1 VIGGA
6 PVSDLEGSDY
16 RELTLEDIFRMF
28 KKRMVLFIAIVLAV
42 VVVTGI
48 YLIFST
54 PIYEAS
60 VTIKVDPT
68 SQSSVGDLFS
78 TSLTGGSVSRD
89 ISTEVELIKSR
100 TNIEEIIQEL
110 DLVNRIY
117 SGEAKERLL
126 AEGYSE
132 RDIAQSLTRS
142 ISGMITVSPVK
153 DTRIVK
159 VSVQN
164 KDRAL
169 ARDIANTLATVYNR
183 KLAELSKR
191 DLTRK
196 REFIEAQI
204 PLLER
209 DLREATDR
217 LKEFKEETGIYVLD
231 KHADWLFQML
241 SSYDKQYN
249 GLKISAEEKKA
260 EISTYQGMLDQFDG
274 TSARDVKS
282 MWIQT
287 SESFSVNPVLTSL
300 RQSLSKLQ
308 VELASLQEQYPV
320 TDARVRSKITE
331 ISKTESLIAEE
342 VKNEFITSGQGMTLN
357 PAYQQILT
365 GVITSEADLQILE
378 ASILAVGLMRDQYQ
392 TELRSLPLKEQQLL
406 DLQRQITVKES
417 LYTLL
422 LERLEEAKI
431 SEAAVVGNAAIVDPA
446 TLPQSAVKPNRRLSL
461 AIGGVLG
468 IFLGMLMVFLAEYL
482 DKTLKTEEEIERF
495 SRQPIIGRIP
505 TIDSVKEEMHV
516 EKNPTAPSAESMK
529 LAASNLSFT
538 MGEGKT
544 VAVTSVLP
552 TEGKT
557 FVIANMAY
565 SMANSGQ
572 KVILVDFDMR
582 RPRVEKLLRTGKKPQ
597 GVVDVI
603 MGRASLDAVIERYT
617 ENMDFIG
624 VGTLP
629 TNPTIVLSS
638 KNVDTLLSQLKERY
652 DRILIDMPPAV
663 VTSDVSLI
671 GNKLDGIVLV
681 VKPGRAIRDGL
692 RIVIENLKTVG
703 VKIKGVIVNGVD
715 EKNSSYYYHYY
726 YYYSE
731 DGKKKKRR
739 SRKKK
744 QN

>member
-1 VIGGA
+1 M
-6 PVSDLEGSDY
+6 SEFEGSDY

-28 KKRMVLFIAIVLAV
+28 KKRMVLFISIVLAV
-42 VVVTGI
+42 VVVTGV
-48 YLIFST
+48 YLIFAT

-78 TSLTGGSVSRD
+78 SSLTGSSGSN

-100 TNIEEIIQEL
+100 TNIEEIIEVL
-110 DLVNRIY
+110 GLVDRVY
-117 SGEAKERLL
+117 SEDTKARLL
-126 AEGYSE
+126 SEGYSD
-132 RDIAQSLTRS
+132 RDLVASLTRS
-142 ISGMITVSPVK
+142 ISSMITVSPVK
-153 DTRIVK
+153 DTRIVR

-164 KDRAL
+164 KDPVL
-169 ARDIANTLATVYNR
+169 ARDIANTLAEVYNT

-204 PLLER
+204 PLLES
-209 DLREATDR
+209 DLNEATD
-217 LKEFKEETGIYVLD
+217 KIKQFKEETGIYVLD
-231 KHADWLFQML
+231 KHADQLFQML
-241 SSYDKQYN
+241 SNYDKQHN
-249 GLKISAEEKKA
+249 ELMISAEEKKA
-260 EISTYQGMLDQFDG
+260 EIETYQSMLDDFD
-274 TSARDVKS
+274 SIDSKS
-282 MWIQT
+282 IKALWVQT

-300 RQSLSKLQ
+300 RQSLATLQ
-308 VELASLQEQYPV
+308 VELASLEEQYPK
-320 TDARVRSKITE
+320 TDPRVRSKITE
-331 ISKTESLIAEE
+331 ISKTESLIAEQIQ
-342 VKNEFITSGQGMTLN
+342 NEFIVSGQGMTLN
-357 PAYQQILT
+357 PAYQQIIT
-365 GVITSEADLQILE
+365 GVISSEAGFQILQ
-378 ASILAVGLMRDQYQ
+378 ASIQAVGLLRDQYQ
-392 TELRSLPLKEQQLL
+392 SELRNLPAKEQQLL
-406 DLQRQITVKES
+406 DLERQIAVKES

-446 TLPQSAVKPNRRLSL
+446 TVPQSPVKPNKKLSL

-505 TIDSVKEEMHV
+505 SIEGTSEEMYV
-516 EKNPTAPSAESMK
+516 EKNPTAPSSESIK

-552 TEGKT
+552 TEGKS
-557 FVIANMAY
+557 FVIANIAY

-572 KVILVDFDMR
+572 RVVLLDLDLR
-582 RPRVEKLLRTGKKPQ
+582 RPRVEKILKAGKRTKGA
-597 GVVDVI
+597 VDVI
-603 MGRASLDAVIERYT
+603 MGTASIDDVVENYA

-624 VGTLP
+624 VGIIP
-629 TNPTIVLSS
+629 PNPTIVLSS
-638 KNVDTLLSQLKERY
+638 KRIDTLLSELKQRY
-652 DRILIDMPPAV
+652 DRVLIDMPPAV
-663 VTSDVSLI
+663 VTSDVSLV

-681 VKPGRAIRDGL
+681 VRPGKAIKDGL
-692 RIVIENLKTVG
+692 RIVVENLKTVG
-703 VKIKGVIVNGVD
+703 VKILGVIVNGVD

-726 YYYSE
+726 YYYNE
-731 DGKKKKRR
+731 EGKRKKRR
-739 SRKKK
+739 KKTGK
-744 QN
+744 

>member
-1 VIGGA
+1 M
-6 PVSDLEGSDY
+6 SEFEGSDY

-28 KKRMVLFIAIVLAV
+28 KKRMVLFVSIVLAV
-42 VVVTGI
+42 VVVTGV
-48 YLIFST
+48 YLIFAT

-78 TSLTGGSVSRD
+78 SSLTGSSGSN

-100 TNIEEIIQEL
+100 TNIEEIIEVL
-110 DLVNRIY
+110 GLVDRVY
-117 SGEAKERLL
+117 SEETKARLL
-126 AEGYSE
+126 SEGYSD
-132 RDIAQSLTRS
+132 RDLVASLTRS
-142 ISGMITVSPVK
+142 ISSMITVSPVK
-153 DTRIVK
+153 DTRIVR

-164 KDRAL
+164 KDPVL
-169 ARDIANTLATVYNR
+169 ARDIANTLAEVYNT

-204 PLLER
+204 PLLES
-209 DLREATDR
+209 DLNEATD
-217 LKEFKEETGIYVLD
+217 KIKQFKEETGIYVLD
-231 KHADWLFQML
+231 KHADQLFQML
-241 SSYDKQYN
+241 SNYDKQHN
-249 GLKISAEEKKA
+249 ELMISAEEKKA
-260 EISTYQGMLDQFDG
+260 EIETYQSMLDDFD
-274 TSARDVKS
+274 SIDSKS
-282 MWIQT
+282 IKALWVQT

-300 RQSLSKLQ
+300 RQSLATLQ
-308 VELASLQEQYPV
+308 VELASLEEQYPK
-320 TDARVRSKITE
+320 TDPRVRSKITE
-331 ISKTESLIAEE
+331 ISKTESLIAEQIQ
-342 VKNEFITSGQGMTLN
+342 NEFIISGQGMTLN
-357 PAYQQILT
+357 PAYQQIIT
-365 GVITSEADLQILE
+365 GVISSEAGFQILQ
-378 ASILAVGLMRDQYQ
+378 ASIQAVGLLRDQYQ
-392 TELRSLPLKEQQLL
+392 SELRNLPAKEQQLL
-406 DLQRQITVKES
+406 DLERQIAVKES

-446 TLPQSAVKPNRRLSL
+446 TVPQSPVKPNKKLSL

-505 TIDSVKEEMHV
+505 SIEGTSEEMYV
-516 EKNPTAPSAESMK
+516 EKNPTAPSSESIK

-552 TEGKT
+552 TEGKS
-557 FVIANMAY
+557 FVIANIAY

-572 KVILVDFDMR
+572 RVVLLDLDLR
-582 RPRVEKLLRTGKKPQ
+582 RPRVEKILKAGKRTKGA
-597 GVVDVI
+597 VDVI
-603 MGRASLDAVIERYT
+603 MGTASIDDVVENYA

-624 VGTLP
+624 VGIIP
-629 TNPTIVLSS
+629 PNPTIVLSS
-638 KNVDTLLSQLKERY
+638 KRIDTLLSELKQRY
-652 DRILIDMPPAV
+652 DRVLIDMPPAV
-663 VTSDVSLI
+663 VTSDVSLV

-681 VKPGRAIRDGL
+681 VRPGRAIKDGL
-692 RIVIENLKTVG
+692 RIVVENLKTVG
-703 VKIKGVIVNGVD
+703 VKILGVIVNGVD

-726 YYYSE
+726 YYYNE
-731 DGKKKKRR
+731 EGKRKKRR
-739 SRKKK
+739 KKTGK
-744 QN
+744 

>member
-1 VIGGA
+1 M
-6 PVSDLEGSDY
+6 SEFEGSDY

-28 KKRMVLFIAIVLAV
+28 KKRMVLFVSIVLAV
-42 VVVTGI
+42 VVVTGV
-48 YLIFST
+48 YLIFAT

-78 TSLTGGSVSRD
+78 SSLTGSSGSN

-100 TNIEEIIQEL
+100 TNIEEIIEVL
-110 DLVNRIY
+110 GLVDRVY
-117 SGEAKERLL
+117 SEETKARLL
-126 AEGYSE
+126 SEGYSD
-132 RDIAQSLTRS
+132 RDLVASLTRS
-142 ISGMITVSPVK
+142 ISSMITVSPVK
-153 DTRIVK
+153 DTRIVR

-164 KDRAL
+164 KDPVL
-169 ARDIANTLATVYNR
+169 ARDIANTLAEVYNT

-204 PLLER
+204 PLLES
-209 DLREATDR
+209 DLNEATD
-217 LKEFKEETGIYVLD
+217 KIKQFKEETGIYVLD
-231 KHADWLFQML
+231 KHADQLFQML
-241 SSYDKQYN
+241 SNYDKQHN
-249 GLKISAEEKKA
+249 ELMISAEEKKA
-260 EISTYQGMLDQFDG
+260 EIETYQSMLDDFDS
-274 TSARDVKS
+274 TDSKS
-282 MWIQT
+282 IKALWVQT

-300 RQSLSKLQ
+300 RQSLATLQ
-308 VELASLQEQYPV
+308 VELASMEEQYPK
-320 TDARVRSKITE
+320 TDPRVRSKITE
-331 ISKTESLIAEE
+331 ISKTESLIAEQIQ
-342 VKNEFITSGQGMTLN
+342 NEFIISGQGMTLN
-357 PAYQQILT
+357 PAYQQIIT
-365 GVITSEADLQILE
+365 GVISSEAGFQILQ
-378 ASILAVGLMRDQYQ
+378 ASIQAVGLLRDQYQ
-392 TELRSLPLKEQQLL
+392 SELRNLPAKEQQLL
-406 DLQRQITVKES
+406 DLERQIAVKES

-446 TLPQSAVKPNRRLSL
+446 TVPQSPVKPNKKLSL

-505 TIDSVKEEMHV
+505 SIEGTSEEMYV
-516 EKNPTAPSAESMK
+516 EKNPTAPSSESIK

-552 TEGKT
+552 TEGKS
-557 FVIANMAY
+557 FVIANIAY

-572 KVILVDFDMR
+572 RVVLLDLDLR
-582 RPRVEKLLRTGKKPQ
+582 RPRVEKILKAGKRTKGA
-597 GVVDVI
+597 VDVI
-603 MGRASLDAVIERYT
+603 MGTASIDEVVENYA

-624 VGTLP
+624 VGSIP
-629 TNPTIVLSS
+629 PNPTIVLSS
-638 KNVDTLLSQLKERY
+638 KRIDTILSELKQRY
-652 DRILIDMPPAV
+652 DRVLIDMPPAV
-663 VTSDVSLI
+663 VTSDVSLV

-681 VKPGRAIRDGL
+681 VRPGKAIKDGL
-692 RIVIENLKTVG
+692 RIVVENLKTVG
-703 VKIKGVIVNGVD
+703 VKILGVIVNGVD

-726 YYYSE
+726 YYY
-731 DGKKKKRR
+731 
-739 SRKKK
+739 
-744 QN
+744 N

>member
-1 VIGGA
+1 M
-6 PVSDLEGSDY
+6 SELEGSDY

-28 KKRMVLFIAIVLAV
+28 KKRLALFISITLAV

-48 YLIFST
+48 YLVFAT

-68 SQSSVGDLFS
+68 SQSSVSDLF
-78 TSLTGGSVSRD
+78 TNSLTGSSVSRD

-100 TNIEEIIQEL
+100 TNIEEIITEL
-110 DLVNRIY
+110 DLVNRVY
-117 SGEAKERLL
+117 SSEARERLIS
-126 AEGYSE
+126 EGYTE
-132 RDIAQSLTRS
+132 KDLVMSLTRS
-142 ISGMITVSPVK
+142 ISSMITVSPVK
-153 DTRIVK
+153 DTRIVR

-164 KDRAL
+164 KDPVL
-169 ARDIANTLATVYNR
+169 ARDIANTLAMVYNR

-204 PLLER
+204 PLLEK
-209 DLREATDR
+209 D
-217 LKEFKEETGIYVLD
+217 LKESTDMMRNFKEETGIYVLD
-231 KHADWLFQML
+231 KHSDLLFQML

-249 GLKISAEEKKA
+249 ELKISAEEKKA
-260 EISTYQGMLDQFDG
+260 EIQTYQGMLDDFDG
-274 TSARDVKS
+274 TDSRDVKS

-308 VELASLQEQYPV
+308 VELASLQEQYPL
-320 TDARVRSKITE
+320 TDQRVKSKITE
-331 ISKTESLIAEE
+331 ISKTESLITDE
-342 VKNEFITSGQGMTLN
+342 VKNEFITSGRGMTLN

-365 GVITSEADLQILE
+365 GVITAEANLQILE
-378 ASILAVGLMRDQYQ
+378 ASINAVADMREQYQ
-392 TELRSLPLKEQQLL
+392 IELRSLPLKEQQLL

-446 TLPQSAVKPNRRLSL
+446 TIPQSAVKPNKRLSL

-505 TIDSVKEEMHV
+505 TIEGIREEMYV

-538 MGEGKT
+538 MGDGKT

-552 TEGKT
+552 TEGKS
-557 FVIANMAY
+557 FVIANLAY
-565 SMANSGQ
+565 SMASSGQ
-572 KVILVDFDMR
+572 RVILVDFDMR
-582 RPRVEKLLRTGKKPQ
+582 RPRVEKILKSTKKQ
-597 GVVDVI
+597 YGVTDVI
-603 MGRASLDAVIERYT
+603 MGKVELESVIERYT
-617 ENMDFIG
+617 DNMDFIG
-624 VGTLP
+624 VGTVP
-629 TNPTIVLSS
+629 PNPTIVLSS
-638 KNVDTLLSQLKERY
+638 KNVDVLLEKLKEKY

-663 VTSDVSLI
+663 VTSDVSLV

-692 RIVIENLKTVG
+692 RIVIDNLKTVG
-703 VKIKGVIVNGVD
+703 VRILGVIVNGVD

-726 YYYSE
+726 YYYNE
-731 DGKKKKRR
+731 EGKKKKRR
-739 SRKKK
+739 AKKNK
-744 QN
+744 

>member
-1 VIGGA
+1 M
-6 PVSDLEGSDY
+6 SEFEGSDY

-28 KKRMVLFIAIVLAV
+28 KKRMVLFVSIVLAV
-42 VVVTGI
+42 VVVTGV
-48 YLIFST
+48 YLIFAT

-78 TSLTGGSVSRD
+78 SSLTGSSGSN

-100 TNIEEIIQEL
+100 TNIEEIIEVL
-110 DLVNRIY
+110 GLVDRVY
-117 SGEAKERLL
+117 SEDTKARLL
-126 AEGYSE
+126 SEGYSD
-132 RDIAQSLTRS
+132 RDLVASLTRS
-142 ISGMITVSPVK
+142 ISSMITVSPVK
-153 DTRIVK
+153 DTRIVR

-164 KDRAL
+164 KDPVL
-169 ARDIANTLATVYNR
+169 ARDIANTLAEVYNT

-204 PLLER
+204 PLLES
-209 DLREATDR
+209 DLNEATD
-217 LKEFKEETGIYVLD
+217 KIKQFKEETGIYVLD
-231 KHADWLFQML
+231 KHADQLFQML
-241 SSYDKQYN
+241 SNYDKQHN
-249 GLKISAEEKKA
+249 ELMISAEEKKA
-260 EISTYQGMLDQFDG
+260 EIETYQSMLDDFD
-274 TSARDVKS
+274 SIDSKS
-282 MWIQT
+282 IKALWVQT

-300 RQSLSKLQ
+300 RQSLATLQ
-308 VELASLQEQYPV
+308 VELASLEEQYPK
-320 TDARVRSKITE
+320 TDPRVRSKITE
-331 ISKTESLIAEE
+331 ISKTESLIAEQIQ
-342 VKNEFITSGQGMTLN
+342 NEFIVSGQGMTLN
-357 PAYQQILT
+357 PAYQQIIT
-365 GVITSEADLQILE
+365 GVISSEAGFQILQ
-378 ASILAVGLMRDQYQ
+378 ASIQAVGLLRDQYQ
-392 TELRSLPLKEQQLL
+392 SELRNLPAKEQQLL
-406 DLQRQITVKES
+406 DLERQIAVKES

-446 TLPQSAVKPNRRLSL
+446 TVPQSPVKPNKKLSL

-505 TIDSVKEEMHV
+505 SIEGTSEEMYV
-516 EKNPTAPSAESMK
+516 EKNPTAPSSESIK

-552 TEGKT
+552 TEGKS
-557 FVIANMAY
+557 FVIANIAY

-572 KVILVDFDMR
+572 RVVLLDLDLR
-582 RPRVEKLLRTGKKPQ
+582 RPRVEKILKAGKRTKGA
-597 GVVDVI
+597 VDVI
-603 MGRASLDAVIERYT
+603 MGTASIDDVVENYA

-624 VGTLP
+624 VGIIP
-629 TNPTIVLSS
+629 PNPTIVLSS
-638 KNVDTLLSQLKERY
+638 KRIDTLLSELKQRY
-652 DRILIDMPPAV
+652 DRVLIDMPPAV
-663 VTSDVSLI
+663 VTSDVSLV

-681 VKPGRAIRDGL
+681 VRPGKAIKDGL
-692 RIVIENLKTVG
+692 RIVVENLKTVG
-703 VKIKGVIVNGVD
+703 VKILGVIVNGVD

-726 YYYSE
+726 YYYNE
-731 DGKKKKRR
+731 EGKRKKRR
-739 SRKKK
+739 KKTGK
-744 QN
+744 

>member
-1 VIGGA
+1 M
-6 PVSDLEGSDY
+6 SELEGSDY

-28 KKRMVLFIAIVLAV
+28 KKRLSLFISITLAV

-48 YLIFST
+48 YLVFAT

-68 SQSSVGDLFS
+68 SQSSVSDLF
-78 TSLTGGSVSRD
+78 TNSLTGSSISRD

-100 TNIEEIIQEL
+100 TNIEEIIAEL
-110 DLVNRIY
+110 DLVNRVY
-117 SGEAKERLL
+117 SSEARERLIS
-126 AEGYSE
+126 EGYTE
-132 RDIAQSLTRS
+132 KDLVMSLTRS
-142 ISGMITVSPVK
+142 ISNMITVSPVK

-164 KDRAL
+164 KDPVL
-169 ARDIANTLATVYNR
+169 ARDMANTLATVYNK

-204 PLLER
+204 PLLEK
-209 DLREATDR
+209 D
-217 LKEFKEETGIYVLD
+217 LKESTDMMKNFKEETGIYVLD
-231 KHADWLFQML
+231 KHSDLLFQML
-241 SSYDKQYN
+241 SSYDRQYN
-249 GLKISAEEKKA
+249 ELKISAEEKKA
-260 EISTYQGMLDQFDG
+260 EIQTYQGMLDDFNG
-274 TSARDVKS
+274 TDSRDVKS

-308 VELASLQEQYPV
+308 VELAALQEQYPL
-320 TDARVRSKITE
+320 TDQRVKSKITE
-331 ISKTESLIAEE
+331 ISKTESLIADE
-342 VKNEFITSGQGMTLN
+342 VKREFITSGQGMTLN

-365 GVITSEADLQILE
+365 GVITAEADLQILE
-378 ASILAVGLMRDQYQ
+378 ASINAVADMREQYQ
-392 TELRSLPLKEQQLL
+392 IELRSLPLKEQQLL

-446 TLPQSAVKPNRRLSL
+446 TIPQTAVKPNKRLSL
-461 AIGGVLG
+461 AIGAVLG

-505 TIDSVKEEMHV
+505 AIEGIREEMYV
-516 EKNPTAPSAESMK
+516 EKSPTAPLAESIK

-538 MGEGKT
+538 MGDGKT

-552 TEGKT
+552 TEGKS
-557 FVIANMAY
+557 FVIANLAY
-565 SMANSGQ
+565 SMASSGQ
-572 KVILVDFDMR
+572 RVILVDFDMR
-582 RPRVEKLLRTGKKPQ
+582 RPRVEKILKSTKKQYGVTDVVMGK
-597 GVVDVI
+597 VELE
-603 MGRASLDAVIERYT
+603 SVIERYAD
-617 ENMDFIG
+617 NMDFIG

-629 TNPTIVLSS
+629 PNPTIVLSS
-638 KNVDTLLSQLKERY
+638 KNIDVLLEKLKEKY

-663 VTSDVSLI
+663 VTSDVSLV

-692 RIVIENLKTVG
+692 RIVIDNLKTVG
-703 VKIKGVIVNGVD
+703 VRILGVIVNGVD

-726 YYYSE
+726 YYYNE
-731 DGKKKKRR
+731 EGKKKKRR
-739 SRKKK
+739 TRKNK
-744 QN
+744 

>member
-1 VIGGA
+1 M
-6 PVSDLEGSDY
+6 SELEGSDY

-28 KKRMVLFIAIVLAV
+28 KKRLALFISITLAV

-48 YLIFST
+48 YLVFAT

-68 SQSSVGDLFS
+68 SQSSVSDLF
-78 TSLTGGSVSRD
+78 TNSLTGSSVSRD

-100 TNIEEIIQEL
+100 TNIEEIITEL
-110 DLVNRIY
+110 DLVNRVY
-117 SGEAKERLL
+117 SSEARERLIS
-126 AEGYSE
+126 EGYTE
-132 RDIAQSLTRS
+132 KDLVMSLTRS
-142 ISGMITVSPVK
+142 ISSMITVSPVK
-153 DTRIVK
+153 DTRIVR

-164 KDRAL
+164 KDPVL
-169 ARDIANTLATVYNR
+169 ARDIANTLAMVYNR

-204 PLLER
+204 PLLEK
-209 DLREATDR
+209 D
-217 LKEFKEETGIYVLD
+217 LKESTDMMRNFKEETGIYVLD
-231 KHADWLFQML
+231 KHSDLLFQML

-249 GLKISAEEKKA
+249 ELKISAEEKKA
-260 EISTYQGMLDQFDG
+260 EIQTYQGMLDDFDG
-274 TSARDVKS
+274 TDSRDVKS

-308 VELASLQEQYPV
+308 VELASLQEQYPL
-320 TDARVRSKITE
+320 TDQRVKSKITE
-331 ISKTESLIAEE
+331 ISKTESLITDE
-342 VKNEFITSGQGMTLN
+342 VKNEFITSGRGMTLN

-365 GVITSEADLQILE
+365 GVITAEANLQILE
-378 ASILAVGLMRDQYQ
+378 ASINAVADMREQYQ
-392 TELRSLPLKEQQLL
+392 IELRSLPLKEQQLL

-446 TLPQSAVKPNRRLSL
+446 TIPQSAVKPNKRLSL

-505 TIDSVKEEMHV
+505 TIEGIREEMYV

-538 MGEGKT
+538 MGDGKT

-552 TEGKT
+552 TEGKS
-557 FVIANMAY
+557 FVIANLAY
-565 SMANSGQ
+565 SMASSGQ
-572 KVILVDFDMR
+572 RVILVDFDMR
-582 RPRVEKLLRTGKKPQ
+582 RPRVEKILKSTKKQ
-597 GVVDVI
+597 YGVTDVI
-603 MGRASLDAVIERYT
+603 MGKVELESVIERYT
-617 ENMDFIG
+617 DNMDFIG
-624 VGTLP
+624 VGTVP
-629 TNPTIVLSS
+629 PNPTIVLSS
-638 KNVDTLLSQLKERY
+638 KNVDVLLEKLKEKY

-663 VTSDVSLI
+663 VTSDVSLV
-671 GNKLDGIVLV
+671 GNKLDGMVLV

-692 RIVIENLKTVG
+692 RIVIDNLKTVG
-703 VKIKGVIVNGVD
+703 VRILGVIVNGVD

-726 YYYSE
+726 YYYNE
-731 DGKKKKRR
+731 EGKKKKRR
-739 SRKKK
+739 TKKK
-744 QN
+744 

>member
-6 PVSDLEGSDY
+6 PVSELEGSDY

-28 KKRMVLFIAIVLAV
+28 KKRLALFISITLAV

-48 YLIFST
+48 YLVFAT

-68 SQSSVGDLFS
+68 SQSSVSDLF
-78 TSLTGGSVSRD
+78 TNSLTGSSVSRD

-100 TNIEEIIQEL
+100 TNIEEIITEL
-110 DLVNRIY
+110 DLVNRVY
-117 SGEAKERLL
+117 SSEARERLIS
-126 AEGYSE
+126 EGYTE
-132 RDIAQSLTRS
+132 KDLVMSLTRS
-142 ISGMITVSPVK
+142 ISSMITVSPVK
-153 DTRIVK
+153 DTRIVR

-164 KDRAL
+164 KDPVL
-169 ARDIANTLATVYNR
+169 ARDIANTLAMVYNR

-204 PLLER
+204 PLLEK
-209 DLREATDR
+209 D
-217 LKEFKEETGIYVLD
+217 LKESTDMMKNFKEETGIYVLD
-231 KHADWLFQML
+231 KHSDLLFQML

-249 GLKISAEEKKA
+249 ELKISAEEKKA
-260 EISTYQGMLDQFDG
+260 EIQTYQGMLDDFNG
-274 TSARDVKS
+274 TDSRDVKS

-308 VELASLQEQYPV
+308 VELAALQEQYPL
-320 TDARVRSKITE
+320 TDQRVKSKITE
-331 ISKTESLIAEE
+331 ISKTESLIADE

-365 GVITSEADLQILE
+365 GVITAEADLQILE
-378 ASILAVGLMRDQYQ
+378 ASINAVADMREQYQ
-392 TELRSLPLKEQQLL
+392 IELRSLPLKEQQLL

-446 TLPQSAVKPNRRLSL
+446 TIPQAAVKPNKRLSL

-505 TIDSVKEEMHV
+505 TIEGIREEMYV
-516 EKNPTAPSAESMK
+516 EKSPTAPSAESMK

-538 MGEGKT
+538 MGDGKT

-552 TEGKT
+552 TEGKS
-557 FVIANMAY
+557 FVIANLAY
-565 SMANSGQ
+565 SMASSGQ
-572 KVILVDFDMR
+572 RVILVDFDMR
-582 RPRVEKLLRTGKKPQ
+582 RPRVEKILKSTKKQ
-597 GVVDVI
+597 YGVTDVI
-603 MGRASLDAVIERYT
+603 MGKVELESVIERYT
-617 ENMDFIG
+617 DNMDFIG
-624 VGTLP
+624 VGTVP
-629 TNPTIVLSS
+629 PNPTIVLSS
-638 KNVDTLLSQLKERY
+638 KNVDILLEKLKEKY

-663 VTSDVSLI
+663 VTSDVSLV
-671 GNKLDGIVLV
+671 GNKLDGMVLV

-692 RIVIENLKTVG
+692 RIVIDNLKTVG
-703 VKIKGVIVNGVD
+703 VRILGVIVNGVD

-726 YYYSE
+726 YYYNE
-731 DGKKKKRR
+731 EGKKKKRR
-739 SRKKK
+739 TRKNK
-744 QN
+744 

>member
-1 VIGGA
+1 M
-6 PVSDLEGSDY
+6 SELEGSDY

-28 KKRMVLFIAIVLAV
+28 KKRLALFISITLAV

-48 YLIFST
+48 YLVFAT

-68 SQSSVGDLFS
+68 SQSSVSDLF
-78 TSLTGGSVSRD
+78 TNSLTGSSVSRD

-100 TNIEEIIQEL
+100 TNIEEIITEL
-110 DLVNRIY
+110 DLVNRVY
-117 SGEAKERLL
+117 SSEARERLIS
-126 AEGYSE
+126 EGYTE
-132 RDIAQSLTRS
+132 KDLVMSLTRS
-142 ISGMITVSPVK
+142 ISSMITVSPVK
-153 DTRIVK
+153 DTRIVR

-164 KDRAL
+164 KDPVL
-169 ARDIANTLATVYNR
+169 ARDIANTLAMVYNR

-204 PLLER
+204 PLLEK
-209 DLREATDR
+209 D
-217 LKEFKEETGIYVLD
+217 LKESTDMMRNFKEETGIYVLD
-231 KHADWLFQML
+231 KHSDLLFQML

-249 GLKISAEEKKA
+249 ELKISAEEKKA
-260 EISTYQGMLDQFDG
+260 EIQTYQGMLDDFDG
-274 TSARDVKS
+274 TDSRDVKS

-308 VELASLQEQYPV
+308 VELASLQEQYPL
-320 TDARVRSKITE
+320 TDQRVKSKITE
-331 ISKTESLIAEE
+331 ISKTESLITDE
-342 VKNEFITSGQGMTLN
+342 VKNEFITSGRGMTLN

-365 GVITSEADLQILE
+365 GVITAEANLQILE
-378 ASILAVGLMRDQYQ
+378 ASINAVADMREQYQ
-392 TELRSLPLKEQQLL
+392 IELRSLPLKEQQLL

-446 TLPQSAVKPNRRLSL
+446 TIPQSAVKPNKRLSL

-505 TIDSVKEEMHV
+505 TIEGIREEMYV

-538 MGEGKT
+538 MGDGKT

-552 TEGKT
+552 TEGKS
-557 FVIANMAY
+557 FVIANLAY
-565 SMANSGQ
+565 SMASSGQ
-572 KVILVDFDMR
+572 RVILVDFDMR
-582 RPRVEKLLRTGKKPQ
+582 RPRVEKILKSTKKQ
-597 GVVDVI
+597 YGVTDVI
-603 MGRASLDAVIERYT
+603 MGKVELESVIERYT
-617 ENMDFIG
+617 DNMDFIG
-624 VGTLP
+624 VGTVP
-629 TNPTIVLSS
+629 PNPTIVLSS
-638 KNVDTLLSQLKERY
+638 KNVDVLLEKLKEKY

-663 VTSDVSLI
+663 VTSDVSLV
-671 GNKLDGIVLV
+671 GNKLDGMVLV

-692 RIVIENLKTVG
+692 RIVIDNLKTVG
-703 VKIKGVIVNGVD
+703 VRILGVIVNGVD

-726 YYYSE
+726 YYYNE
-731 DGKKKKRR
+731 EGKKKKRR
-739 SRKKK
+739 TKKNK
-744 QN
+744 

>member
-1 VIGGA
+1 M
-6 PVSDLEGSDY
+6 SEFEGSDY

-28 KKRMVLFIAIVLAV
+28 KKRMVLFISIVLAV
-42 VVVTGI
+42 VVVTGV
-48 YLIFST
+48 YLIFAT

-78 TSLTGGSVSRD
+78 SSLTGSSGSN

-100 TNIEEIIQEL
+100 TNIEEIIEVL
-110 DLVNRIY
+110 GLVDRVY
-117 SGEAKERLL
+117 SEDTKARLL
-126 AEGYSE
+126 SEGYSD
-132 RDIAQSLTRS
+132 RDLVASLTRS
-142 ISGMITVSPVK
+142 ISSMITVSPVK
-153 DTRIVK
+153 DTRIVR

-164 KDRAL
+164 KDPVL
-169 ARDIANTLATVYNR
+169 ARDIANTLAEVYNT

-204 PLLER
+204 PLLES
-209 DLREATDR
+209 DLNEATD
-217 LKEFKEETGIYVLD
+217 KIKQFKEETGIYVLD
-231 KHADWLFQML
+231 KHADQLFQML
-241 SSYDKQYN
+241 SNYDKQHN
-249 GLKISAEEKKA
+249 ELMISAEEKKA
-260 EISTYQGMLDQFDG
+260 EIETYQSMLDDFD
-274 TSARDVKS
+274 SIDSKS
-282 MWIQT
+282 IKALWVQT

-300 RQSLSKLQ
+300 RQSLATLQ
-308 VELASLQEQYPV
+308 VELASLEEQYPK
-320 TDARVRSKITE
+320 TDPRVRSKITE
-331 ISKTESLIAEE
+331 ISKTESLIAEQIQ
-342 VKNEFITSGQGMTLN
+342 NEFIVSGQGMTLN
-357 PAYQQILT
+357 PAYQQIIT
-365 GVITSEADLQILE
+365 GVISSEAGFQILQ
-378 ASILAVGLMRDQYQ
+378 ASIQAVGLLRDQYQ
-392 TELRSLPLKEQQLL
+392 SELRNLPAKEQQLL
-406 DLQRQITVKES
+406 DLERQIAVKES

-446 TLPQSAVKPNRRLSL
+446 TVPQSPVKPNKKLSL

-505 TIDSVKEEMHV
+505 SIEGTSEEMYV
-516 EKNPTAPSAESMK
+516 EKNPTAPSSESIK

-552 TEGKT
+552 TEGKS
-557 FVIANMAY
+557 FVIANIAY

-572 KVILVDFDMR
+572 RVVLLDLDLR
-582 RPRVEKLLRTGKKPQ
+582 RPRVEKILKAGKRTKGA
-597 GVVDVI
+597 VDVI
-603 MGRASLDAVIERYT
+603 MGTASIDDVVENYA

-624 VGTLP
+624 VGIIP
-629 TNPTIVLSS
+629 PNPTIVLSS
-638 KNVDTLLSQLKERY
+638 KRIDTLLSELKQRY
-652 DRILIDMPPAV
+652 DRVLIDMPPAV
-663 VTSDVSLI
+663 VTSDVSLV

-681 VKPGRAIRDGL
+681 VRPGRAIKDGL
-692 RIVIENLKTVG
+692 RIVVENLKTVG
-703 VKIKGVIVNGVD
+703 VKILGVIVNGVD

-726 YYYSE
+726 YYYNE
-731 DGKKKKRR
+731 EGKRKKRR
-739 SRKKK
+739 KRTSK
-744 QN
+744 

>member
-1 VIGGA
+1 
-6 PVSDLEGSDY
+6 VSEFEGSDY

-28 KKRMVLFIAIVLAV
+28 KKRMVLFVSIVLAV
-42 VVVTGI
+42 VVVTGV
-48 YLIFST
+48 YLIFAT

-78 TSLTGGSVSRD
+78 SSLTGSSGSN

-100 TNIEEIIQEL
+100 TNIEEIIEVL
-110 DLVNRIY
+110 GLVDRVY
-117 SGEAKERLL
+117 SEDTKARLL
-126 AEGYSE
+126 SEGYSD
-132 RDIAQSLTRS
+132 RDLVASLTRS
-142 ISGMITVSPVK
+142 ISSMITVSPVK
-153 DTRIVK
+153 DTRIVR

-164 KDRAL
+164 KDPVL
-169 ARDIANTLATVYNR
+169 ARDIANTLAEVYNT

-204 PLLER
+204 PLLES
-209 DLREATDR
+209 DLNEATD
-217 LKEFKEETGIYVLD
+217 KIKQFKEETGIYVLD
-231 KHADWLFQML
+231 KHADQLFQML
-241 SSYDKQYN
+241 SNYDKQHN
-249 GLKISAEEKKA
+249 ELMISAEEKKA
-260 EISTYQGMLDQFDG
+260 EIETYQSMLDDFD
-274 TSARDVKS
+274 SIDSKS
-282 MWIQT
+282 IKALWVQT

-300 RQSLSKLQ
+300 RQSLATLQ
-308 VELASLQEQYPV
+308 VELASLEEQYPK
-320 TDARVRSKITE
+320 TDPRVRSKITE
-331 ISKTESLIAEE
+331 ISKTESLIAEQIQ
-342 VKNEFITSGQGMTLN
+342 NEFIISGQGMTLN
-357 PAYQQILT
+357 PAYQQIIT
-365 GVITSEADLQILE
+365 GVISSEAGFQILQ
-378 ASILAVGLMRDQYQ
+378 ASIQAVGLLRDQYQ
-392 TELRSLPLKEQQLL
+392 SELRNLPAKEQQLL
-406 DLQRQITVKES
+406 DLERQIAVKES

-446 TLPQSAVKPNRRLSL
+446 TVPQSPVKPNKKLSL

-505 TIDSVKEEMHV
+505 SIEGTSEEMYV
-516 EKNPTAPSAESMK
+516 EKNPTAPSSESIK

-552 TEGKT
+552 TEGKS
-557 FVIANMAY
+557 FVIANIAY

-572 KVILVDFDMR
+572 RVVLLDLDLR
-582 RPRVEKLLRTGKKPQ
+582 RPRVEKILKAGKRTKGA
-597 GVVDVI
+597 VDVI
-603 MGRASLDAVIERYT
+603 MGTASIDDVVENYA

-624 VGTLP
+624 VGIIP
-629 TNPTIVLSS
+629 PNPTIVLSS
-638 KNVDTLLSQLKERY
+638 KRIDTLLSELKQRY
-652 DRILIDMPPAV
+652 DRVLIDMPPAV
-663 VTSDVSLI
+663 VTSDVSLV

-681 VKPGRAIRDGL
+681 VRPGRAIKDGL
-692 RIVIENLKTVG
+692 RIVVENLKTVG
-703 VKIKGVIVNGVD
+703 VKILGVIVNGVD

-726 YYYSE
+726 YYYNE
-731 DGKKKKRR
+731 EGKRKKRR
-739 SRKKK
+739 KRTSK
-744 QN
+744 

>member
-1 VIGGA
+1 M
-6 PVSDLEGSDY
+6 SEFEGSDY

-28 KKRMVLFIAIVLAV
+28 KKRMVLFVSIVLAV
-42 VVVTGI
+42 VVVTGV
-48 YLIFST
+48 YLIFAT

-78 TSLTGGSVSRD
+78 SSLTGSSGSN

-100 TNIEEIIQEL
+100 TNIEEIIEVL
-110 DLVNRIY
+110 GLVDRVY
-117 SGEAKERLL
+117 SEETKARLL
-126 AEGYSE
+126 SEGYSD
-132 RDIAQSLTRS
+132 RDLVASLTRS
-142 ISGMITVSPVK
+142 ISSMITVSPVK
-153 DTRIVK
+153 DTRIVR

-164 KDRAL
+164 KDPVL
-169 ARDIANTLATVYNR
+169 ARDIANTLAEVYNT

-204 PLLER
+204 PLLES
-209 DLREATDR
+209 DLNEATD
-217 LKEFKEETGIYVLD
+217 KIKQFKEETGIYVLD
-231 KHADWLFQML
+231 KHADQLFQML
-241 SSYDKQYN
+241 SNYDKQHN
-249 GLKISAEEKKA
+249 ELMISAEEKKA
-260 EISTYQGMLDQFDG
+260 EIETYQSMLDDFDS
-274 TSARDVKS
+274 TDSKS
-282 MWIQT
+282 IKALWVQT

-300 RQSLSKLQ
+300 RQSLATLQ
-308 VELASLQEQYPV
+308 VELASLEEQYPK
-320 TDARVRSKITE
+320 TDPRVRSKITE
-331 ISKTESLIAEE
+331 ISKTESLIAEQIQ
-342 VKNEFITSGQGMTLN
+342 NEFIVSGQGMTLN
-357 PAYQQILT
+357 PAYQQIIT
-365 GVITSEADLQILE
+365 GVISSEAGFQILQ
-378 ASILAVGLMRDQYQ
+378 ASIQAVGLLRDQYQ
-392 TELRSLPLKEQQLL
+392 SELRNLPAKEQQLL
-406 DLQRQITVKES
+406 DLERQIAVKES

-446 TLPQSAVKPNRRLSL
+446 TVPQSPVKPNKKLSL

-505 TIDSVKEEMHV
+505 SIEGTSEEMYV
-516 EKNPTAPSAESMK
+516 EKNPTAPSSESIK

-552 TEGKT
+552 TEGKS
-557 FVIANMAY
+557 FVIANIAY

-572 KVILVDFDMR
+572 RVVLLDLDLR
-582 RPRVEKLLRTGKKPQ
+582 RPRVEKILKAGKRTKGA
-597 GVVDVI
+597 VDVI
-603 MGRASLDAVIERYT
+603 MGTASIDDVVENYA

-624 VGTLP
+624 VGIIP
-629 TNPTIVLSS
+629 PNPTIVLSS
-638 KNVDTLLSQLKERY
+638 KRIDTLLSELKQRY
-652 DRILIDMPPAV
+652 DRVLIDMPPAV
-663 VTSDVSLI
+663 VTSDVSLV

-681 VKPGRAIRDGL
+681 VRPGKAIKDGL
-692 RIVIENLKTVG
+692 RIVVENLKTVG
-703 VKIKGVIVNGVD
+703 VKILGVIVNGVD

-726 YYYSE
+726 YYYNE
-731 DGKKKKRR
+731 EGKRKKRR
-739 SRKKK
+739 KRTSK
-744 QN
+744 

>member
-1 VIGGA
+1 M
-6 PVSDLEGSDY
+6 SEFEGSDY

-28 KKRMVLFIAIVLAV
+28 KKRMVLFVSIVLAV
-42 VVVTGI
+42 VVVTGV
-48 YLIFST
+48 YLIFAT

-78 TSLTGGSVSRD
+78 SSLTGSSGSN

-100 TNIEEIIQEL
+100 TNIEEIIEVL
-110 DLVNRIY
+110 GLVDRVY
-117 SGEAKERLL
+117 SEETKARLL
-126 AEGYSE
+126 SEGYSD
-132 RDIAQSLTRS
+132 RDLVASLTRS
-142 ISGMITVSPVK
+142 ISSMITVSPVK
-153 DTRIVK
+153 DTRIVR

-164 KDRAL
+164 KDPVL
-169 ARDIANTLATVYNR
+169 ARDIANTLAEVYNT

-204 PLLER
+204 PLLES
-209 DLREATDR
+209 DLNEATD
-217 LKEFKEETGIYVLD
+217 KIKQFKEETGIYVLD
-231 KHADWLFQML
+231 KHADQLFQML
-241 SSYDKQYN
+241 SNYDKQHN
-249 GLKISAEEKKA
+249 ELMISAEEKKA
-260 EISTYQGMLDQFDG
+260 EIETYQSMLDDFDS
-274 TSARDVKS
+274 TDSKS
-282 MWIQT
+282 IKALWVQT

-300 RQSLSKLQ
+300 RQSLATLQ
-308 VELASLQEQYPV
+308 VELASLEEQYPK
-320 TDARVRSKITE
+320 TDPRVRSKITE
-331 ISKTESLIAEE
+331 ISKTESLIAEQIQ
-342 VKNEFITSGQGMTLN
+342 NEFIVSGQGMTLN
-357 PAYQQILT
+357 PAYQQIIT
-365 GVITSEADLQILE
+365 GVISSEAGFQILQ
-378 ASILAVGLMRDQYQ
+378 ASIQAVGLLRDQYQ
-392 TELRSLPLKEQQLL
+392 SELRNLPAKEQQLL
-406 DLQRQITVKES
+406 DLERQIAVKES

-446 TLPQSAVKPNRRLSL
+446 TVPQSPVKPNKKLSL

-505 TIDSVKEEMHV
+505 SIEGTSEEMYV
-516 EKNPTAPSAESMK
+516 EKNPTAPSSESIK

-552 TEGKT
+552 TEGKS
-557 FVIANMAY
+557 FVIANIAY

-572 KVILVDFDMR
+572 RVVLLDLDLR
-582 RPRVEKLLRTGKKPQ
+582 RPRVEKILKAGKRTKGA
-597 GVVDVI
+597 VDVI
-603 MGRASLDAVIERYT
+603 MGTASIDEVVENYA

-624 VGTLP
+624 VGIIP
-629 TNPTIVLSS
+629 PNPTIVLSS
-638 KNVDTLLSQLKERY
+638 KRIDTLLSELKQRY
-652 DRILIDMPPAV
+652 DRVLIDMPPAV
-663 VTSDVSLI
+663 VTSDVSLV

-681 VKPGRAIRDGL
+681 VRPGKAIKDGL
-692 RIVIENLKTVG
+692 RIVVENLKTVG
-703 VKIKGVIVNGVD
+703 VKILGVIVNGVD

-726 YYYSE
+726 YYYNE
-731 DGKKKKRR
+731 EGKRKKRR
-739 SRKKK
+739 KRTSK
-744 QN
+744 

>member
-1 VIGGA
+1 M
-6 PVSDLEGSDY
+6 SELEGSDY
-16 RELTLEDIFRMF
+16 RELTLEDIFRLF
-28 KKRMVLFIAIVLAV
+28 KKRLALFISITLAV

-48 YLIFST
+48 YLVFAT

-68 SQSSVGDLFS
+68 SQSSVSDLF
-78 TSLTGGSVSRD
+78 TNSLTGSSVSRD

-100 TNIEEIIQEL
+100 TNIEEIITEL
-110 DLVNRIY
+110 DLVNRVY
-117 SGEAKERLL
+117 SSEARERLIS
-126 AEGYSE
+126 EGYTE
-132 RDIAQSLTRS
+132 KDLVMSLTRS
-142 ISGMITVSPVK
+142 ISSMITVSPVK
-153 DTRIVK
+153 DTRIVR

-164 KDRAL
+164 KDPVL
-169 ARDIANTLATVYNR
+169 ARDIANTLAMVYNR

-204 PLLER
+204 PLLEK
-209 DLREATDR
+209 D
-217 LKEFKEETGIYVLD
+217 LKESTDMMRNFKEETGIYVLD
-231 KHADWLFQML
+231 KHSDLLFQML

-249 GLKISAEEKKA
+249 ELKISAEEKKA
-260 EISTYQGMLDQFDG
+260 EIQTYQGMLDDFDG
-274 TSARDVKS
+274 TDSRDVKS

-308 VELASLQEQYPV
+308 VELASLQEQYPL
-320 TDARVRSKITE
+320 TDQRVKSKITE
-331 ISKTESLIAEE
+331 ISKTESLITDE
-342 VKNEFITSGQGMTLN
+342 VKNEFITSGRGMTLN

-365 GVITSEADLQILE
+365 GVITAEANLQILE
-378 ASILAVGLMRDQYQ
+378 ASINAVADMREQYQ
-392 TELRSLPLKEQQLL
+392 IELRSLPLKEQQLL

-446 TLPQSAVKPNRRLSL
+446 TIPQSAVKPNKRLSL

-505 TIDSVKEEMHV
+505 TIEGIREEMYV

-538 MGEGKT
+538 MGDGKT

-552 TEGKT
+552 TEGKS
-557 FVIANMAY
+557 FVIANLAY
-565 SMANSGQ
+565 SMASSGQ
-572 KVILVDFDMR
+572 RVILVDFDMR
-582 RPRVEKLLRTGKKPQ
+582 RPRVEKILKSTKKQ
-597 GVVDVI
+597 YGVTDVI
-603 MGRASLDAVIERYT
+603 MGKVELESVIERYT
-617 ENMDFIG
+617 DNMDFIG
-624 VGTLP
+624 VGTVP
-629 TNPTIVLSS
+629 PNPTIVLSS
-638 KNVDTLLSQLKERY
+638 KNVDVLLEKLKEKY

-663 VTSDVSLI
+663 VTSDVSLV
-671 GNKLDGIVLV
+671 GNKLDGMVLV

-692 RIVIENLKTVG
+692 RIVIDNLKTVG
-703 VKIKGVIVNGVD
+703 VRILGVIVNGVD

-726 YYYSE
+726 YYYNE
-731 DGKKKKRR
+731 EGKKKKRR
-739 SRKKK
+739 AKKNK
-744 QN
+744 

>member
-1 VIGGA
+1 M
-6 PVSDLEGSDY
+6 SEFEGSDY

-28 KKRMVLFIAIVLAV
+28 KKRMVLFVSIVLAV
-42 VVVTGI
+42 VVVTGV
-48 YLIFST
+48 YLIFAT

-78 TSLTGGSVSRD
+78 SSLTGSSGSN

-100 TNIEEIIQEL
+100 TNIEEIIEVL
-110 DLVNRIY
+110 GLVDRVY
-117 SGEAKERLL
+117 SEETKARLL
-126 AEGYSE
+126 SEGYSD
-132 RDIAQSLTRS
+132 RDLVASLTRS
-142 ISGMITVSPVK
+142 ISSMITVSPVK
-153 DTRIVK
+153 DTRIVR

-164 KDRAL
+164 KDPVL
-169 ARDIANTLATVYNR
+169 ARDIANTLAEVYNT

-204 PLLER
+204 PLLES
-209 DLREATDR
+209 DLNEATD
-217 LKEFKEETGIYVLD
+217 KIKQFKEETGIYVLD
-231 KHADWLFQML
+231 KHADQLFQML
-241 SSYDKQYN
+241 SNYDKQHN
-249 GLKISAEEKKA
+249 ELMISAEEKKA
-260 EISTYQGMLDQFDG
+260 EIETYQSMLDDFDS
-274 TSARDVKS
+274 TDSKS
-282 MWIQT
+282 IKALWVQT

-300 RQSLSKLQ
+300 RQSLATLQ
-308 VELASLQEQYPV
+308 VELASLEEQYPK
-320 TDARVRSKITE
+320 TDPRVRSKITE
-331 ISKTESLIAEE
+331 ISKTESLIAEQIQ
-342 VKNEFITSGQGMTLN
+342 NEFIVSGQGMTLN
-357 PAYQQILT
+357 PAYQQIIT
-365 GVITSEADLQILE
+365 GVISSEAGFQILQ
-378 ASILAVGLMRDQYQ
+378 ASIQAVGLLRDQYQ
-392 TELRSLPLKEQQLL
+392 SELRNLPAKEQQLL
-406 DLQRQITVKES
+406 DLERQIAVKES

-446 TLPQSAVKPNRRLSL
+446 TVPQSPVKPNKKLSL

-505 TIDSVKEEMHV
+505 SIEGTSEEMYV
-516 EKNPTAPSAESMK
+516 EKNPTAPSSESIK

-552 TEGKT
+552 TEGKS
-557 FVIANMAY
+557 FVIANIAY

-572 KVILVDFDMR
+572 RVVLLDLDLR
-582 RPRVEKLLRTGKKPQ
+582 RPRVEKILKAGKRTKGA
-597 GVVDVI
+597 VDVI
-603 MGRASLDAVIERYT
+603 MGTASIDEVVENYA

-624 VGTLP
+624 VGSIP
-629 TNPTIVLSS
+629 PNPTIVLSS
-638 KNVDTLLSQLKERY
+638 KRIDTLLSELKQRY
-652 DRILIDMPPAV
+652 DRVLIDMPPAV
-663 VTSDVSLI
+663 VTSDVSLV

-681 VKPGRAIRDGL
+681 VRPGKAIKDGL
-692 RIVIENLKTVG
+692 RIVVENLKTVG
-703 VKIKGVIVNGVD
+703 VKILGVIVNGVD

-726 YYYSE
+726 YYYNE
-731 DGKKKKRR
+731 EGKRKKRR
-739 SRKKK
+739 KKTGK
-744 QN
+744 

>member
-1 VIGGA
+1 
-6 PVSDLEGSDY
+6 VSEFEGSDY

-28 KKRMVLFIAIVLAV
+28 KKRMVLFVSIVLAV
-42 VVVTGI
+42 VVVTGV
-48 YLIFST
+48 YLIFAT

-78 TSLTGGSVSRD
+78 SSLTGSSGSN

-100 TNIEEIIQEL
+100 TNIEEIIEVL
-110 DLVNRIY
+110 GLVDRVY
-117 SGEAKERLL
+117 SEETKARLL
-126 AEGYSE
+126 SEGYSD
-132 RDIAQSLTRS
+132 RDLVASLTRS
-142 ISGMITVSPVK
+142 ISSMITVSPVK
-153 DTRIVK
+153 DTRIVR

-164 KDRAL
+164 KDPVL
-169 ARDIANTLATVYNR
+169 ARDIANTLAEVYNT

-204 PLLER
+204 PLLES
-209 DLREATDR
+209 DLNEATD
-217 LKEFKEETGIYVLD
+217 KIKQFKEETGIYVLD
-231 KHADWLFQML
+231 KHADQLFQML
-241 SSYDKQYN
+241 SNYDKQHN
-249 GLKISAEEKKA
+249 ELMISAEEKKA
-260 EISTYQGMLDQFDG
+260 EIETYQSMLDDFDS
-274 TSARDVKS
+274 TDSKS
-282 MWIQT
+282 IKALWVQT

-300 RQSLSKLQ
+300 RQSLATLQ
-308 VELASLQEQYPV
+308 VELASLEEQYPK
-320 TDARVRSKITE
+320 TDPRVRSKITE
-331 ISKTESLIAEE
+331 ISKTESLIAEQIQ
-342 VKNEFITSGQGMTLN
+342 NEFIISGQGMTLN
-357 PAYQQILT
+357 PAYQQIIT
-365 GVITSEADLQILE
+365 GVISSEAGFQILQ
-378 ASILAVGLMRDQYQ
+378 ASIQAVGLLRDQYQ
-392 TELRSLPLKEQQLL
+392 SELRNLPAKEQQLL
-406 DLQRQITVKES
+406 DLERQIAVKES

-446 TLPQSAVKPNRRLSL
+446 TVPQSPVKPNKKLSL

-505 TIDSVKEEMHV
+505 SIEGTSEEMYV
-516 EKNPTAPSAESMK
+516 EKNPTAPSSESIK

-552 TEGKT
+552 TEGKS
-557 FVIANMAY
+557 FVIANIAY

-572 KVILVDFDMR
+572 RVVLLDLDLR
-582 RPRVEKLLRTGKKPQ
+582 RPRVEKILKAGKRTKGA
-597 GVVDVI
+597 VDVI
-603 MGRASLDAVIERYT
+603 MGTASIDEVVENYA

-624 VGTLP
+624 VGSIP
-629 TNPTIVLSS
+629 PNPTIVLSS
-638 KNVDTLLSQLKERY
+638 KRIDTLLSELKQRY
-652 DRILIDMPPAV
+652 DRVLIDMPPAV
-663 VTSDVSLI
+663 VTSDVSLV

-681 VKPGRAIRDGL
+681 VRPGKAIKDGL
-692 RIVIENLKTVG
+692 RIVVENLKTVG
-703 VKIKGVIVNGVD
+703 VKILGVIVNGVD

-726 YYYSE
+726 YYYNE
-731 DGKKKKRR
+731 EGKRKKRR
-739 SRKKK
+739 KRTGK
-744 QN
+744 

>member
-1 VIGGA
+1 
-6 PVSDLEGSDY
+6 VSDLEGSDY

>member
-1 VIGGA
+1 
-6 PVSDLEGSDY
+6 VSEFEGSDY

-28 KKRMVLFIAIVLAV
+28 KKRMVLFVSIVLAV
-42 VVVTGI
+42 VVVTGV
-48 YLIFST
+48 YLIFAT

-78 TSLTGGSVSRD
+78 SSLTGSSGSN

-100 TNIEEIIQEL
+100 TNIEEIIEVL
-110 DLVNRIY
+110 GLVDRVY
-117 SGEAKERLL
+117 SEETKARLL
-126 AEGYSE
+126 SEGYSD
-132 RDIAQSLTRS
+132 RDLVASLTRS
-142 ISGMITVSPVK
+142 ISSMITVSPVK
-153 DTRIVK
+153 DTRIVR

-164 KDRAL
+164 KDPVL
-169 ARDIANTLATVYNR
+169 ARDIANTLAEVYNT

-204 PLLER
+204 PLLES
-209 DLREATDR
+209 DLNEATD
-217 LKEFKEETGIYVLD
+217 KIKQFKEETGIYVLD
-231 KHADWLFQML
+231 KHADQLFQML
-241 SSYDKQYN
+241 SNYDKQHN
-249 GLKISAEEKKA
+249 ELMISAEEKKA
-260 EISTYQGMLDQFDG
+260 EIETYQSMLDDFDS
-274 TSARDVKS
+274 TDSKS
-282 MWIQT
+282 IKALWVQT

-300 RQSLSKLQ
+300 RQSLATLQ
-308 VELASLQEQYPV
+308 VELASLEEQYPK
-320 TDARVRSKITE
+320 TDPRVRSKITE
-331 ISKTESLIAEE
+331 ISKTESLIAEQIQ
-342 VKNEFITSGQGMTLN
+342 NEFIISGQGMTLN
-357 PAYQQILT
+357 PAYQQIIT
-365 GVITSEADLQILE
+365 GVISSEAGFQILQ
-378 ASILAVGLMRDQYQ
+378 ASIQAVGLLRDQYQ
-392 TELRSLPLKEQQLL
+392 SELRNLPAKEQQLL
-406 DLQRQITVKES
+406 DLERQIAVKES

-446 TLPQSAVKPNRRLSL
+446 TVPQSPVKPNKKLSL

-505 TIDSVKEEMHV
+505 SIEGTSEEMYV
-516 EKNPTAPSAESMK
+516 EKNPTAPSSESIK

-552 TEGKT
+552 TEGKS
-557 FVIANMAY
+557 FVIANIAY

-572 KVILVDFDMR
+572 RVVLLDLDLR
-582 RPRVEKLLRTGKKPQ
+582 RPRVEKILKAGKRTKGA
-597 GVVDVI
+597 VDVI
-603 MGRASLDAVIERYT
+603 MGTASIDEVVENYA

-624 VGTLP
+624 VGSIP
-629 TNPTIVLSS
+629 PNPTIVLSS
-638 KNVDTLLSQLKERY
+638 KRIDTLLSELKQRY
-652 DRILIDMPPAV
+652 DRVLIDMPPAV
-663 VTSDVSLI
+663 VTSDVSLV

-681 VKPGRAIRDGL
+681 VRPGRAIKDGL
-692 RIVIENLKTVG
+692 RIVVENLKTVG
-703 VKIKGVIVNGVD
+703 VKILGVIVNGVD

-726 YYYSE
+726 YYYNE
-731 DGKKKKRR
+731 EGKRKKRR
-739 SRKKK
+739 KRTSK
-744 QN
+744 

>member
-1 VIGGA
+1 M
-6 PVSDLEGSDY
+6 SELEGSDY

-28 KKRMVLFIAIVLAV
+28 KKRLALFISITLAV

-48 YLIFST
+48 YLVFAT

-68 SQSSVGDLFS
+68 SQSSVSDLF
-78 TSLTGGSVSRD
+78 TNSLTGSSVSRD

-100 TNIEEIIQEL
+100 TNIEEIITEL
-110 DLVNRIY
+110 DLVNRVY
-117 SGEAKERLL
+117 SSEARERLIS
-126 AEGYSE
+126 EGYTE
-132 RDIAQSLTRS
+132 KDLVMSLTRS
-142 ISGMITVSPVK
+142 ISSMITVSPVK
-153 DTRIVK
+153 DTRIVR

-164 KDRAL
+164 KDPVL
-169 ARDIANTLATVYNR
+169 ARDIANTLAMVYNR

-204 PLLER
+204 PLLEK
-209 DLREATDR
+209 D
-217 LKEFKEETGIYVLD
+217 LKESTDMMRNFKEETGIYVLD
-231 KHADWLFQML
+231 KHSDLLFQML

-249 GLKISAEEKKA
+249 ELKISAEEKKA
-260 EISTYQGMLDQFDG
+260 EIQTYQGMLDDFDG
-274 TSARDVKS
+274 TDSRDVKS

-308 VELASLQEQYPV
+308 VELASLQEQYPL
-320 TDARVRSKITE
+320 TDQRVKSKITE
-331 ISKTESLIAEE
+331 ISKTESLITDE
-342 VKNEFITSGQGMTLN
+342 VKNEFITSGRGMTLN

-365 GVITSEADLQILE
+365 GVITAEANLQILE
-378 ASILAVGLMRDQYQ
+378 ASINAVADMREQYQ
-392 TELRSLPLKEQQLL
+392 IELRSLPLKEQQLL

-446 TLPQSAVKPNRRLSL
+446 TIPQSAVKPNKRLSL

-505 TIDSVKEEMHV
+505 TIEGIREEMYV

-538 MGEGKT
+538 MGDGKT

-552 TEGKT
+552 TEGKS
-557 FVIANMAY
+557 FVIANLAY
-565 SMANSGQ
+565 SMASSGQ
-572 KVILVDFDMR
+572 RVILVDFDMR
-582 RPRVEKLLRTGKKPQ
+582 RPRVEKILKSTKKQ
-597 GVVDVI
+597 YGVTDVI
-603 MGRASLDAVIERYT
+603 MGKVELESVIERYT
-617 ENMDFIG
+617 DNMDFIG
-624 VGTLP
+624 VGTVP
-629 TNPTIVLSS
+629 PNPTIVLSS
-638 KNVDTLLSQLKERY
+638 KNVDVLLEKLK
-652 DRILIDMPPAV
+652 
-663 VTSDVSLI
+663 
-671 GNKLDGIVLV
+671 
-681 VKPGRAIRDGL
+681 
-692 RIVIENLKTVG
+692 
-703 VKIKGVIVNGVD
+703 KI
-715 EKNSSYYYHYY
+715 
-726 YYYSE
+726 
-731 DGKKKKRR
+731 
-739 SRKKK
+739 
-744 QN
+744 

>member
-1 VIGGA
+1 M
-6 PVSDLEGSDY
+6 SDLEGSDY

>member
-6 PVSDLEGSDY
+6 PVSELEGSDY

-28 KKRMVLFIAIVLAV
+28 KKRLALFISITLAV

-48 YLIFST
+48 YLVFAT

-68 SQSSVGDLFS
+68 SQSSVSDLF
-78 TSLTGGSVSRD
+78 TNSLTGSSVSRD

-100 TNIEEIIQEL
+100 TNIEEIITEL
-110 DLVNRIY
+110 DLVNRVY
-117 SGEAKERLL
+117 SSEARERLIS
-126 AEGYSE
+126 EGYTE
-132 RDIAQSLTRS
+132 KDLVMSLTRS
-142 ISGMITVSPVK
+142 ISSMITVSPVK
-153 DTRIVK
+153 DTRIVR

-164 KDRAL
+164 KDPVL
-169 ARDIANTLATVYNR
+169 ARDIANTLAMVYNR

-204 PLLER
+204 PLLEK
-209 DLREATDR
+209 D
-217 LKEFKEETGIYVLD
+217 LKESTDMMRNFKEETGIYVLD
-231 KHADWLFQML
+231 KHSDLLFQML

-249 GLKISAEEKKA
+249 ELKISAEEKKA
-260 EISTYQGMLDQFDG
+260 EIQTYQGMLDDFDG
-274 TSARDVKS
+274 TDSRDVKS

-308 VELASLQEQYPV
+308 VELASLQEQYPL
-320 TDARVRSKITE
+320 TDQRVKSKITE
-331 ISKTESLIAEE
+331 ISKTESLITDE
-342 VKNEFITSGQGMTLN
+342 VKNEFITSGRGMTLN

-365 GVITSEADLQILE
+365 GVITAEANLQILE
-378 ASILAVGLMRDQYQ
+378 ASINAVADMREQYQ
-392 TELRSLPLKEQQLL
+392 IELRSLPLKEQQLL

-446 TLPQSAVKPNRRLSL
+446 TIPQSAVKPNKRLSL

-505 TIDSVKEEMHV
+505 TIEGIREEMYV

-538 MGEGKT
+538 MGDGKT

-552 TEGKT
+552 TEGKS
-557 FVIANMAY
+557 FVIANLAY
-565 SMANSGQ
+565 SMASSGQ
-572 KVILVDFDMR
+572 RVILVDFDMR
-582 RPRVEKLLRTGKKPQ
+582 RPRVEKILKSTKKQ
-597 GVVDVI
+597 YGVTDVI
-603 MGRASLDAVIERYT
+603 MGKVELESVIERYT
-617 ENMDFIG
+617 DNMDFIG
-624 VGTLP
+624 VGTVP
-629 TNPTIVLSS
+629 PNPTIVLSS
-638 KNVDTLLSQLKERY
+638 KNVDVLLEKLKEKY

-663 VTSDVSLI
+663 VTSDVSLV
-671 GNKLDGIVLV
+671 GNKLDGMVLV

-692 RIVIENLKTVG
+692 RIVIDNLKTVG
-703 VKIKGVIVNGVD
+703 VRILGVIVNGVD

-726 YYYSE
+726 YYYNE
-731 DGKKKKRR
+731 EGKKKKRR
-739 SRKKK
+739 AKKNK
-744 QN
+744 

>member
-1 VIGGA
+1 M
-6 PVSDLEGSDY
+6 SEFEGSDY

-28 KKRMVLFIAIVLAV
+28 KKRMVLFISIVLAV
-42 VVVTGI
+42 VVVTGV
-48 YLIFST
+48 YLIFAT

-78 TSLTGGSVSRD
+78 SSLTGSSGSN

-100 TNIEEIIQEL
+100 TNIEEIIEVL
-110 DLVNRIY
+110 GLVDRVY
-117 SGEAKERLL
+117 SEDTKARLL
-126 AEGYSE
+126 SEGYSD
-132 RDIAQSLTRS
+132 RDLVASLTRS
-142 ISGMITVSPVK
+142 ISSMITVSPVK
-153 DTRIVK
+153 DTRIVR

-164 KDRAL
+164 KDPVL
-169 ARDIANTLATVYNR
+169 ARDIANTLAEVYNT

-204 PLLER
+204 PLLES
-209 DLREATDR
+209 DLNEATD
-217 LKEFKEETGIYVLD
+217 KIKQFKEETGIYVLD
-231 KHADWLFQML
+231 KHADQLFQML
-241 SSYDKQYN
+241 SNYDKQHN
-249 GLKISAEEKKA
+249 ELMISAEEKKA
-260 EISTYQGMLDQFDG
+260 EIETYQSMLDDFD
-274 TSARDVKS
+274 SIDSKS
-282 MWIQT
+282 IKALWVQT

-300 RQSLSKLQ
+300 RQSLATLQ
-308 VELASLQEQYPV
+308 VELASLEEQYPK
-320 TDARVRSKITE
+320 TDPRVRSKITE
-331 ISKTESLIAEE
+331 ISKTESLIAEQIQ
-342 VKNEFITSGQGMTLN
+342 NEFIVSGQGMTLN
-357 PAYQQILT
+357 PAYQQIIT
-365 GVITSEADLQILE
+365 GVISSEAGFQILQ
-378 ASILAVGLMRDQYQ
+378 ASIQAVGLLRDQYQ
-392 TELRSLPLKEQQLL
+392 SELRNLPAKEQQLL
-406 DLQRQITVKES
+406 DLERQIAVKES

-446 TLPQSAVKPNRRLSL
+446 TVPQSPVKPNKKLSL

-505 TIDSVKEEMHV
+505 SIEGTSEEMYV
-516 EKNPTAPSAESMK
+516 EKNPTAPSSESIK

-552 TEGKT
+552 TEGKS
-557 FVIANMAY
+557 FVIANIAY

-572 KVILVDFDMR
+572 RVVLLDLDLR
-582 RPRVEKLLRTGKKPQ
+582 RPRVEKILKAGKRTKGA
-597 GVVDVI
+597 VDVI
-603 MGRASLDAVIERYT
+603 MGTASIDDVVENYA

-624 VGTLP
+624 VGIIP
-629 TNPTIVLSS
+629 PNPTIVLSS
-638 KNVDTLLSQLKERY
+638 KRIDTLLSELKQRY
-652 DRILIDMPPAV
+652 DRVLIDMPPAV
-663 VTSDVSLI
+663 VTSDVSLV

-681 VKPGRAIRDGL
+681 VRPGKAIKDGL
-692 RIVIENLKTVG
+692 RIVVENLKTVG
-703 VKIKGVIVNGVD
+703 VKILGVIVNGVD

-726 YYYSE
+726 YYYNE
-731 DGKKKKRR
+731 EGKRKKRR
-739 SRKKK
+739 KRTSK
-744 QN
+744 

>member
-1 VIGGA
+1 
-6 PVSDLEGSDY
+6 VSELEGSDY

-28 KKRMVLFIAIVLAV
+28 KKRLALFISITLAV

-48 YLIFST
+48 YLVFAT

-68 SQSSVGDLFS
+68 SQSSVSDLF
-78 TSLTGGSVSRD
+78 TNSLTGSSVSRD

-100 TNIEEIIQEL
+100 TNIEEIITEL
-110 DLVNRIY
+110 DLVNRVY
-117 SGEAKERLL
+117 SSEARERLIS
-126 AEGYSE
+126 EGYTE
-132 RDIAQSLTRS
+132 KDLVMSLTRS
-142 ISGMITVSPVK
+142 ISSMITVSPVK
-153 DTRIVK
+153 DTRIVR

-164 KDRAL
+164 KDPVL
-169 ARDIANTLATVYNR
+169 ARDIANTLAMVYNR

-204 PLLER
+204 PLLEK
-209 DLREATDR
+209 D
-217 LKEFKEETGIYVLD
+217 LKESTDMMRNFKEETGIYVLD
-231 KHADWLFQML
+231 KHSDLLFQML

-249 GLKISAEEKKA
+249 ELKISAEEKKA
-260 EISTYQGMLDQFDG
+260 EIQTYQGMLDDFDG
-274 TSARDVKS
+274 TDSRDVKS

-308 VELASLQEQYPV
+308 VELASLQEQYPL
-320 TDARVRSKITE
+320 TDQRVKSKITE
-331 ISKTESLIAEE
+331 ISKTESLITDE
-342 VKNEFITSGQGMTLN
+342 VKNEFITSGRGMTLN

-365 GVITSEADLQILE
+365 GVITAEANLQILE
-378 ASILAVGLMRDQYQ
+378 ASINAVADMREQYQ
-392 TELRSLPLKEQQLL
+392 IELRSLPLKEQQLL

-446 TLPQSAVKPNRRLSL
+446 TIPQSAVKPNKRLSL

-505 TIDSVKEEMHV
+505 TIEGIREEMYV

-538 MGEGKT
+538 MGDGKT

-552 TEGKT
+552 TEGKS
-557 FVIANMAY
+557 FVIANLAY
-565 SMANSGQ
+565 SMASSGQ
-572 KVILVDFDMR
+572 RVILVDFDMR
-582 RPRVEKLLRTGKKPQ
+582 RPRVEKILKSTKKQ
-597 GVVDVI
+597 YGVTDVI
-603 MGRASLDAVIERYT
+603 MGKVELESVIERYT
-617 ENMDFIG
+617 DNMDFIG
-624 VGTLP
+624 VGTVP
-629 TNPTIVLSS
+629 PNPTIVLSS
-638 KNVDTLLSQLKERY
+638 KNVDVLLEKLKEKY

-663 VTSDVSLI
+663 VTSDVSLV
-671 GNKLDGIVLV
+671 GNKLDGMVLV

-692 RIVIENLKTVG
+692 RIVIDNLKTVG
-703 VKIKGVIVNGVD
+703 VRILGVIVNGVD

-726 YYYSE
+726 YYYNE
-731 DGKKKKRR
+731 EGKKKKRR
-739 SRKKK
+739 AKKNK
-744 QN
+744 